1 MKSELTLPWIGMKPQ
16 HILGG
21 IVGLACLAIWCAVS
35 VTADHADSFDADV
48 AIATGEL
55 KQLVPALLGALGGK
69 VAAS

>member
-35 VTADHADSFDADV
+35 VIVSWIFTGVAFDD
-48 AIATGEL
+48 
-55 KQLVPALLGALGGK
+55 
-69 VAAS
+69 